1 MGRKELERQVLAG
14 LYKYPH
20 LIAEID
26 SFFKERFFL
35 GDINKTIYKIIRS
48 KFLNGGSVDTPVIL
62 KELDNMGYNKKDDV
76 NIDTYIDS
84 FTINDLSEKGALELV
99 VELQKAQARRDVF
112 ETGEKLQK
120 FSQGKAGEKSIVEV
134 ISEADKIYSDTFTEY
149 FSGADPKNL
158 YSSMVDLINEKAK
171 KPADED
177 GLITPFKEFNRLYGG
192 FSGGNIYAF
201 VARPKQ
207 GKTTLLNHL
216 CDQISRINN
225 VPVMILDT
233 EMLTEEIQFRT
244 AANLSGVPLWYLRT
258 GNWVKNHEMVEK
270 MKRFKETLKDSPKV
284 DHIYVAN
291 KDIDQ
296 VLSIIRRW
304 YYAVVGKGNKCLIAY
319 DYIKLTG
326 EKLGGNYN
334 ETQILGTKISKLK
347 DLANDLNFPIITS
360 MQLNRM
366 AENSHNKNGDE
377 IDSGMISTSDRL
389 SWFASYIGGFVKK
402 NPTSLMRDGK
412 KYGTH
417 KLVTFHSRYQ
427 GRDAAGFNDAV
438 LRKDENGNEK
448 YVNNYINFNLENFRV
463 EERGTLEDIVREEE
477 MKLNQNNDGD
487 DDSGNTSF

>member
-14 LYKYPH
+14 LYRHPH

-26 SFFKERFFL
+26 SFFKDRFFSA
-35 GDINKTIYKIIRS
+35 DINKTIYKIIRS
-48 KFLNGGSVDTPVIL
+48 KFLNGGAVDTPVIL
-62 KELDNMGYNKKDDV
+62 NELKNIGYNKKDDINV
-76 NIDTYIDS
+76 ETYIDS
-84 FTINDLSEKGALELV
+84 FTINNLSEKGTLELV
-99 VELQKAQARRDVF
+99 IELQKCQARRDVLS
-112 ETGEKLQK
+112 TGEKLIQ
-120 FSQGKAGEKSIVEV
+120 FSQNEAGAKSIIEV
-134 ISEADKIYSDTFTEY
+134 ISESDKIYSETFSEY
-149 FSGADPKNL
+149 FSDSSPKNL

-216 CDQISRINN
+216 CDQVSRINK
-225 VPVMILDT
+225 VPTLILDT

-244 AANLSGVPLWYLRT
+244 AANLSGVPLWHIRT
-258 GNWVKNHEMVEK
+258 GNWVKNYEMVEK
-270 MKRFKETLKDSPKV
+270 MKKFKEMLKDSPQV

-304 YYAVVGKGNKCLIAY
+304 YYAVVGKGNKCLVAY

-326 EKLGGNYN
+326 EKLGTNVN
-334 ETQILGTKISKLK
+334 ETQLIGTKISKLK
-347 DLANDLNFPIITS
+347 DLANDLNLPIITS

-366 AENSHNKNGDE
+366 AESSHNKNGDE
-377 IDSGMISTSDRL
+377 VDSGMISTSDRL
-389 SWFASYIGGFVKK
+389 SWFATFIGAFVKK
-402 NPTSLMRDGK
+402 SPQSLMRDGK
-412 KYGTH
+412 EFGTH
-417 KLVTFHSRYQ
+417 KLVELHSRYQ
-427 GRDAAGFNDAV
+427 GRDAMGFNNLI

-448 YVNNYINFNLENFRV
+448 YTNNYINFDINNFKV
-463 EERGTLEDIVREEE
+463 EERGTLNDIVAKENLI
-477 MKLNQNNDGD
+477 LNQG
-487 DDSGNTSF
+487 SAPIQTNTNF